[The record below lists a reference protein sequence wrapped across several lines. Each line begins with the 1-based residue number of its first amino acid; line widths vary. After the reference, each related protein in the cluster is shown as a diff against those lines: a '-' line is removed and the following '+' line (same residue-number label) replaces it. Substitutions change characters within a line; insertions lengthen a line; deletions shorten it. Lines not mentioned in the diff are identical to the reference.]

1 MMRACPGLRVVLF
14 TVHQSLAGAVRS
26 LTTEAIVAVAELTA
40 AALERD
46 FGIAAPHL
54 SVAAL
59 NPHAGEG
66 GSMGR
71 EEGEIIAPAVSRLKK
86 GGLSVSGPAPAD
98 TLFHERP
105 RKSYDAAICL
115 RSEERRVGKECG
127 RKGRIWGSPYT

>member
-1 MMRACPGLRVVLF
+1 MMLACPGLRVVPV
-14 TVHQSLAGAVRS
+14 TVHQSLAEAVRS

-46 FGIAAPHL
+46 FGIAKPHL

-71 EEGEIIAPAVSRLKK
+71 EEGEIIAPADRQSTRRNSRHYCASRMPSSHYKQQ
-86 GGLSVSGPAPAD
+86 
-98 TLFHERP
+98 
-105 RKSYDAAICL
+105 
-115 RSEERRVGKECG
+115 
-127 RKGRIWGSPYT
+127 